1 MNDELLKRLQ
11 ELKAEF
17 PELGDKRIDFE
28 GETPFEIIKEE
39 KRLCNKKG
47 EKNLEVIMGPSHKI
61 QVRSSSIHGYGVFAK
76 ETILSGELIE
86 EAKGIRLSNRS
97 AYQYDK
103 NLNDYIFRH
112 SDCKCEE
119 CSTHG
124 SLQFVGMGYSSL
136 YNHSEESNA
145 TYKIDYEH
153 DVIRI
158 TAKKD
163 INEGEEILI
172 DYGKNYWL
180 MRKIW
185 AGFMMNV

>member
-1 MNDELLKRLQ
+1 MNEELLKRLQ

-17 PELGDKRIDFE
+17 PELGDKKIDFK
-28 GETPFEIIKEE
+28 GETPSEIFKDEIK
-39 KRLCNKKG
+39 LCAKKAA
-47 EKNLEVIMGPSHKI
+47 NPLAVISGPSPKI

-76 ETILSGELIE
+76 EAIVAGELIE

-119 CSTHG
+119 CMVHG
-124 SLQFVGMGYSSL
+124 NIQFVGLGYSSL
-136 YNHSEESNA
+136 YNHSEDNNA
-145 TYKIDYEH
+145 KYKIDYEY

-163 INEGEEILI
+163 IAEGEEILI

-185 AGFMMNV
+185 AGFTMNV